1 MCFLYSPA
9 LWFLQFLDPPNT
21 GAPKETANEEIH
33 RQFTSLCSEHHFL
46 IFLPV
51 FLAVILLF
59 WHEKSI
65 FLLAVSTWSKQ
76 HKLLFFLKINFL
88 EFLGI
93 DVQSPLRIV
102 LILEFFPPNA
112 NLLDICKRHPQSTC
126 YRKNEIQCSFKWTWN
141 ISKTFCIVIGE
152 SIVKKRQNKGFSDVN

>member
-1 MCFLYSPA
+1 MRKSTDSSPLCALSTISSSSSQFSWWSFCFGMKNR
-9 LWFLQFLDPPNT
+9 FFCLQFVLVVNS
-21 GAPKETANEEIH
+21 
-33 RQFTSLCSEHHFL
+33 TSSRYSL
-46 IFLPV
+46 
-51 FLAVILLF
+51 
-59 WHEKSI
+59 
-65 FLLAVSTWSKQ
+65 Q
-76 HKLLFFLKINFL
+76 INFL
-88 EFLGI
+88 EFLKI

-112 NLLDICKRHPQSTC
+112 SLLDICKRHPQSTC